1 VGTPGVVLMG
11 DFRNFTNYNPF
22 TGGYADGSNA
32 SLIRNASGATSAI
45 PLSLVQEAIAQR
57 MRAVA
62 EPDIATDTT
71 DELFASARVAAEP
84 VRRAIDAD
92 LGPEKPPRLLAFY
105 LPQFHPIPEND
116 ASWGKGF
123 TEWRNVGPSRAYFD
137 GQQQPRVPTELGY
150 YDLRLPLVM
159 EQQAELAREHGIHG
173 FCYYYYWFEGRRLL
187 HIPIDNMLKR
197 RAPDFPF
204 CFCWANENWTRRW
217 DGAAKQILVPQNHS
231 PEDDRRFIHALI
243 PAFEDKRYIRVD
255 GKPVLLVYRTE
266 LFPSPA
272 ATADLWRNEARK
284 AGIGDLYLVRCE
296 GFDPFTTPA
305 EIGFDA
311 AYEVPSFYLP
321 NTVRA
326 DTTQLNVS
334 PDFEGQIF
342 DYDKIVRLFNE
353 RPDVSY
359 NRHRG
364 VMLAWDNTPRYGKK
378 AVVFHNVTEAGYER
392 WLTNAIEYT
401 NRRFSGED
409 RLVFINA
416 WNEWAEGSYLE
427 PDLHRGR
434 GFLEATR
441 RVVNRVSA
449 PYSLLDA
456 GV

>member
-1 VGTPGVVLMG
+1 MG
-11 DFRNFTNYNPF
+11 HFRNFTNYNPF

-32 SLIRNASGATSAI
+32 SLIRNPNGPTRTIS
-45 PLSLVQEAIAQR
+45 LSLVQQTVAQR
-57 MRAVA
+57 MSVSRQLGF
-62 EPDIATDTT
+62 ATDTIHDPGPAAT
-71 DELFASARVAAEP
+71 ATAEPSPRASAVDP
-84 VRRAIDAD
+84 
-92 LGPEKPPRLLAFY
+92 GPEKLPRLLAFY

-123 TEWRNVGPSRAYFD
+123 TEWRNVGPARAYFK

-150 YDLRLPLVM
+150 YDLRLPMIM
-159 EQQAELAREHGIHG
+159 EQQAELARAHGIHG

-197 RAPDFPF
+197 RSPDFPF
-204 CFCWANENWTRRW
+204 CFCWANENWTRKW
-217 DGAAKQILVPQNHS
+217 DGAAKEILVAQNHS
-231 PEDDRRFIHALI
+231 LEDDRRFIHALI
-243 PAFEDKRYIRVD
+243 PAFEDKRYIRVN

-272 ATADLWRNEARK
+272 ATAELWRNEVRK

-321 NTVRA
+321 DTVRA
-326 DTTQLNVS
+326 DTTHLNVS
-334 PDFEGQIF
+334 PDFEGRIF
-342 DYDKIVRLFNE
+342 DYDKMVRQFND
-353 RPDVSY
+353 RTDVPY
-359 NRHRG
+359 GRHRG
-364 VMLAWDNTPRYGKK
+364 VMLAWDNTPRYGNK
-378 AVVFHNVTEAGYER
+378 AVVFHNTTEAGYER

-401 NRRFSGED
+401 NRRFSGDD

-441 RVVNRVSA
+441 RVVNRVSM
-449 PYSLLDA
+449 PNSLLDA
-456 GV
+456 EV